1 MVGSQPTFTVRR
13 GRPATDSLARKTP
26 DNLDRLPAALR
37 ELRAFLRVDGLT
49 DDEARGLPTRIDAVM
64 LGSMDISTWRTD
76 AGDGDVLIGLPS
88 RDGGRVTYDDLAGTA
103 VDTASTAPD
112 FGSLRWMQSSPRR
125 SGPIVRRTVR
135 RLANSVASPRNP
147 KVTVV
152 RSRVSSRGARVP
164 WGGAASPCRLAR
176 RVRDGHPER
185 VVHERRCPPLEA
197 PLPFSR

>member
-1 MVGSQPTFTVRR
+1 MTYLLRR
-13 GRPATDSLARKTP
+13 
-26 DNLDRLPAALR
+26 
-37 ELRAFLRVDGLT
+37 T
-49 DDEARGLPTRIDAVM
+49 DDDWILRRRFVRSLPSWTWCVPAGSSPCLTTPTTTATR
-64 LGSMDISTWRTD
+64 
-76 AGDGDVLIGLPS
+76 GDVLIGLPS